1 MKQLHD
7 IDVKNKR
14 VLVRVDY
21 NVPII
26 NGKIIDDFRIR
37 ASLKTILYLI
47 AHEAKIIIL
56 SHFGRPDGAVKDDLR
71 LGEVAIT
78 LERLLSEQLKRDYFV
93 FKTESVIDGDVK
105 AMIKKIDP
113 LKELVMIE
121 NIRFEKGEEANDP
134 DFAMKLASLGDIY
147 VNDAFSASHRA
158 HASVDAITKFLPAVA
173 GFSLVDELSYLTKLL
188 ENPQRPFWLI
198 LGGKKVEDKIE
209 MIANLLGK
217 IDGLIIGGAMSFP
230 FLGNEKLPFVN
241 QETIK
246 IAQDIMNRAKESRV
260 DIVLPKDFLSTKE
273 IKSGSPYSIQSA
285 KNVVDFPADIGPES
299 IELFSQ
305 KLLDAKTIFWNGP
318 MGVYEIDEFSAGTQG
333 LAQSII
339 GLSATTVI
347 GGGDTIA
354 AVGHLGI
361 RDKFSHVSLGGGA
374 TLEFLEGKSLPGL
387 ISLEK
392 NYV

>member
-217 IDGLIIGGAMSFP
+217 IDGLIIGGAMYFP
-230 FLGNEKLPFVN
+230 FLGNKKLPFVN

>member
-147 VNDAFSASHRA
+147 
-158 HASVDAITKFLPAVA
+158 ASVDAITKFLPAVA

-230 FLGNEKLPFVN
+230 FLGNKKLPFVN

>member
-230 FLGNEKLPFVN
+230 FLGNKKLPFVN